1 LLLLLFGKELENCL
15 PHRLFGL
22 ALKKMAV
29 WTSGRYAAFRPFDLF
44 TNLFGVG
51 SSCDAT
57 IRRPARWSSGLD
69 SPQPNWAPSC
79 CSHED
84 KTMTSYFAGI
94 VDFIGGH
101 PHYALTAI
109 FLLALSEAIP
119 VIGTVVPGS
128 TLIIGICALATGA
141 HVNSWPLLGAAIVG
155 AIFGDGL
162 SFWLGRR
169 YQREILLRW
178 PLNRYPQFIDRSE
191 AFIKTYGGASV
202 FLARFIA
209 VVRAFV
215 PLVAGILGMS
225 SRQFYAVNILSALAW
240 APAHVFPGVLLGMA
254 LSLAGLSPGRL
265 AILLIVGLIAVSA
278 AGRALRSYLS
288 RPPFPANLPDIAA

>member
-1 LLLLLFGKELENCL
+1 
-15 PHRLFGL
+15 
-22 ALKKMAV
+22 
-29 WTSGRYAAFRPFDLF
+29 
-44 TNLFGVG
+44 
-51 SSCDAT
+51 
-57 IRRPARWSSGLD
+57 
-69 SPQPNWAPSC
+69 
-79 CSHED
+79 
-84 KTMTSYFAGI
+84 MTSYFAGI
-94 VDFIGGH
+94 VDFIGVH

-109 FLLALSEAIP
+109 FLLASSEAIP
-119 VIGTVVPGS
+119 VVGTVVPGS

-141 HVNSWPLLGAAIVG
+141 HVNPWPLLGAAILG

-169 YQREILLRW
+169 YHREILLHW
-178 PLNRYPQFIDRSE
+178 PLNRYPQFVNRSE

-225 SRQFYAVNILSALAW
+225 PFQFYALNVLSALAW

-254 LSLAGLSPGRL
+254 INLAGLSLGHL
-265 AILLIVGLIAVSA
+265 AILLIVGLIALSA
-278 AGRALRSYLS
+278 AGQALRSYLKRHS
-288 RPPFPANLPDIAA
+288 LPARLPDIAT

>member
-1 LLLLLFGKELENCL
+1 MLPKTSMGGQPIAPLMSPIPLEGPRVRLLVLLRRRCVTQSKISRILLSQLRSDLDGYSAECTGPSEVRCYRHL
-15 PHRLFGL
+15 RDR
-22 ALKKMAV
+22 
-29 WTSGRYAAFRPFDLF
+29 GRP
-44 TNLFGVG
+44 
-51 SSCDAT
+51 SAT
-57 IRRPARWSSGLD
+57 RSNDI
-69 SPQPNWAPSC
+69 
-79 CSHED
+79 
-84 KTMTSYFAGI
+84 
-94 VDFIGGH
+94 
-101 PHYALTAI
+101 
-109 FLLALSEAIP
+109 
-119 VIGTVVPGS
+119 
-128 TLIIGICALATGA
+128 
-141 HVNSWPLLGAAIVG
+141 LGAAIVG

-169 YQREILLRW
+169 YHREILLRW

-225 SRQFYAVNILSALAW
+225 SRQFYAANILSALVW

-254 LSLAGLSPGRL
+254 LNLAGLSPGRL

-278 AGRALRSYLS
+278 AVRALRSYLN
-288 RPPFPANLPDIAA
+288 RHPFPPSLPDIAT